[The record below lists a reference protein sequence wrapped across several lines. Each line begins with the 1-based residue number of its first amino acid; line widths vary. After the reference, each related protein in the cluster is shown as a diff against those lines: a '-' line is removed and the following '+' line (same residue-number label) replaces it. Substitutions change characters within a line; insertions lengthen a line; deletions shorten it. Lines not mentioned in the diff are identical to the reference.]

1 MYLED
6 LVEETLEE
14 FLLECVGD
22 KVEEVL
28 QLPAMLEG
36 IEYLEDKDELIAET
50 DECEILDVGDY
61 SLCTAMK
68 RTEKYILCTRSTTF
82 CRPLSIR
89 NSSGAYKAR

>member
-28 QLPAMLEG
+28 QLPAML
-36 IEYLEDKDELIAET
+36 
-50 DECEILDVGDY
+50 
-61 SLCTAMK
+61 
-68 RTEKYILCTRSTTF
+68 
-82 CRPLSIR
+82 
-89 NSSGAYKAR
+89 